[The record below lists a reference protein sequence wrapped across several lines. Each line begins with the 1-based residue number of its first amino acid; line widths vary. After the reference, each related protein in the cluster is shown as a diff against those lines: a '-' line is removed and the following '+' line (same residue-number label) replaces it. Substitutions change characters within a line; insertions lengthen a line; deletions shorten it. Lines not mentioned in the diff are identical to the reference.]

1 VLPEERR
8 ERRELVAQ
16 RVFVGHARSYVV
28 INAFLVGI
36 WALAGAGYFWP
47 AWVILSWGLAVVLH
61 GLATFARP
69 RRT

>member
-8 ERRELVAQ
+8 ERRDVVAQ

-36 WALAGAGYFWP
+36 WALAGAGSFWP

>member
-16 RVFVGHARSYVV
+16 KLFIGHARSFMVV
-28 INAFLVGI
+28 NVFLIGV
-36 WALAGAGYFWP
+36 WLLAGGGYFWP
-47 AWVILSWGLAVVLH
+47 AWVLLSWGVALVFH

-69 RRT
+69 RRS